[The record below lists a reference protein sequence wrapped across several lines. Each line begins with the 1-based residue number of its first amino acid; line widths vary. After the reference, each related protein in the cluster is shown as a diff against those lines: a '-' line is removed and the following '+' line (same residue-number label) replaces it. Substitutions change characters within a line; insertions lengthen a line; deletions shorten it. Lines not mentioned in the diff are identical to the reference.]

1 MTDWRIS
8 IELKQYRIEI
18 TELAESDMERAAD
31 YIAYELKN
39 VIAAKNILRGI
50 RRQINSLADF
60 PQRYELDD
68 DELLASVGIRSV
80 CFKNYK
86 IYYIISEWKVYIV
99 RIIHILMDSRT
110 RLYDTLGLG
119 K

>member
-50 RRQINSLADF
+50 RRQ
-60 PQRYELDD
+60 
-68 DELLASVGIRSV
+68 
-80 CFKNYK
+80 NYK

-99 RIIHILMDSRT
+99 RILHILMDSRT

>member
-18 TELAESDMERAAD
+18 TELAESDMERAVD

-50 RRQINSLADF
+50 RRQINSSADF
-60 PQRYELDD
+60 PQK
-68 DELLASVGIRSV
+68 IR
-80 CFKNYK
+80 
-86 IYYIISEWKVYIV
+86 V
-99 RIIHILMDSRT
+99 R
-110 RLYDTLGLG
+110 
-119 K
+119 

>member
-50 RRQINSLADF
+50 RR
-60 PQRYELDD
+60 P
-68 DELLASVGIRSV
+68 
-80 CFKNYK
+80 NYK

-99 RIIHILMDSRT
+99 RILHILMDSRT

>member
-18 TELAESDMERAAD
+18 TELAESDMERAVD

-50 RRQINSLADF
+50 RRQINSSADF
-60 PQRYELDD
+60 SQRYELDD

-80 CFKNYK
+80 WVNSNSLYRGPQFFVSKCDKKFIVFFSYCIRRFSLLCFY
-86 IYYIISEWKVYIV
+86 
-99 RIIHILMDSRT
+99 
-110 RLYDTLGLG
+110 
-119 K
+119 